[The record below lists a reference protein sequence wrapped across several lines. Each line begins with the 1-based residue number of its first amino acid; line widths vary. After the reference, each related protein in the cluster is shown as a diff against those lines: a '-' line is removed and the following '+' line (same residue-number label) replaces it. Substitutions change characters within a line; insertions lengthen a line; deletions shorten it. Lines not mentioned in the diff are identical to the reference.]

1 MCRTHTCGRSGRLLL
16 AAFGEAT
23 VEWPGASRA
32 APTRG
37 RYLFVA
43 FMVASCVLIR
53 RYHQPGV
60 TKPGPTIIRWLLIVL
75 FSIGAAL

>member
-1 MCRTHTCGRSGRLLL
+1 MAWRRPRRLTSAAL
-16 AAFGEAT
+16 AH
-23 VEWPGASRA
+23 
-32 APTRG
+32 G

-75 FSIGAAL
+75 FSIGAALWVPLALVIGHRV